1 LYKLARFCF
10 NDLRVVSSELKISS
24 KDLHHWRVIEA
35 FRDALVKAVVQKEL
49 HPGFQHPERLLE
61 YADYLS
67 LFLFGL
73 FNPVLKTV
81 RGLCAA
87 SHLERVQQEVCGRS
101 VSLGSFSEAQH
112 LVDPAHL
119 EKVFQELCQQ
129 VPPAGSGSPGLTW
142 EQWFARDSSVFAAL
156 PRMTWALY
164 GGGHEG
170 APNRAVRLHLNFN
183 VLEDKPALADVTVGR
198 VCERKSWEEQWER
211 GAGYVGD
218 RYFSKNYKL
227 LGKLDEQGCAYVLRL
242 AEEATITVLEK
253 MEFSAA
259 DRKEGVVRQAWC
271 HLGKDEFQ
279 SVRVRVVWIE
289 GAQSALML
297 VTNMTPQALS
307 AEMVSM
313 LYRRRW
319 QIECFFKWLK
329 CLLKCRHWLA
339 ESERGVSVQLYLAL
353 IAAVLLQLCLG
364 RRPNQRM
371 FELIQLYQMGY
382 ATTQE
387 VIAGLQREQAREQ
400 GRKKIAV

>member
-1 LYKLARFCF
+1 VAR
-10 NDLRVVSSELKISS
+10 SELQFS
-24 KDLHHWRVIEA
+24 KEDLHHWRVIEV
-35 FRDALVKAVVQKEL
+35 FRAALLKAVRKKEL
-49 HPGFQHPERLLE
+49 HPGFQHPERRLK
-61 YADYLS
+61 YADYLA

-73 FNPVLKTV
+73 FNPALRTV
-81 RGLCAA
+81 RALCAA
-87 SHLERVQQEVCGRS
+87 SHLQRVQEEVCRRA

-119 EKVFQELCQQ
+119 ERVFQELCQQ
-129 VPPAGSGSPGLTW
+129 LPASASGAPALSW

-156 PRMTWALY
+156 PRMAWALY
-164 GGGHEG
+164 GGGHTG

-183 VLEDKPALADVTVGR
+183 VLKDQPALADVTIGR
-198 VCERKSWEEQWER
+198 VCERKSWEDQWER

-218 RYFSKNYKL
+218 RYFSKNYRLFGRLSEK
-227 LGKLDEQGCAYVLRL
+227 GCAYVLRL
-242 AEEATITVLEK
+242 AEEATITVLEAIE
-253 MEFSAA
+253 MSPA

-271 HLGKDEFQ
+271 RLGKGQFE

-289 GAQSALML
+289 GRQSALML
-297 VTNMTPQALS
+297 VTNLTPQALP
-307 AEMVSM
+307 ADMVSM

-319 QIECFFKWLK
+319 QIECFFKWIK

-339 ESERGVSVQLYLAL
+339 ESQEGVTLQLYLAL

-387 VIAGLQREQAREQ
+387 VIAGLKREQAREL
-400 GRKKIAV
+400 GRKNNSR

>member
-1 LYKLARFCF
+1 MAR
-10 NDLRVVSSELKISS
+10 SELQFS
-24 KDLHHWRVIEA
+24 KEDLHHWRVIEV
-35 FRDALVKAVVQKEL
+35 FRAALLKAVRKKEL
-49 HPGFQHPERLLE
+49 HPGFQHPERRLK
-61 YADYLS
+61 YADYLA

-73 FNPVLKTV
+73 FNPALRTV
-81 RGLCAA
+81 RALCAA
-87 SHLERVQQEVCGRS
+87 SHLQRVQEEVCRRA

-119 EKVFQELCQQ
+119 ERVFQELCQQ
-129 VPPAGSGSPGLTW
+129 LPASASGAPALSW

-156 PRMTWALY
+156 PRMAWALY
-164 GGGHEG
+164 GGGHTG

-183 VLEDKPALADVTVGR
+183 VLKDQPALADVTIGR
-198 VCERKSWEEQWER
+198 VCERKSWEDQWER

-218 RYFSKNYKL
+218 RYFSKNYRLFGRLSEK
-227 LGKLDEQGCAYVLRL
+227 GCAYVLRL
-242 AEEATITVLEK
+242 AEEATITVLEAIE
-253 MEFSAA
+253 MSPA

-271 HLGKDEFQ
+271 RLGKGQFE

-289 GAQSALML
+289 GRQSALML
-297 VTNMTPQALS
+297 VTNLTPQALP
-307 AEMVSM
+307 AAMVSM

-319 QIECFFKWLK
+319 QIECFFKWIK

-339 ESERGVSVQLYLAL
+339 ESQEGVTLQLYLAL

-364 RRPNQRM
+364 RRPNKRM

-387 VIAGLQREQAREQ
+387 VIAGLKREQAREL
-400 GRKKIAV
+400 GRKNNSR

>member
-1 LYKLARFCF
+1 MAR
-10 NDLRVVSSELKISS
+10 SELQFS
-24 KDLHHWRVIEA
+24 KEDLHHWRVIEV
-35 FRDALVKAVVQKEL
+35 FRAALLKAVRKKEL
-49 HPGFQHPERLLE
+49 HPGFQHPERRLQ
-61 YADYLS
+61 YADYLA

-73 FNPVLKTV
+73 FNPALRTV
-81 RGLCAA
+81 RALCAA
-87 SHLERVQQEVCGRS
+87 SHLRRVQEEVCQRA

-119 EKVFQELCQQ
+119 ERVFRELCQQ
-129 VPPAGSGSPGLTW
+129 LPPSASGAPALSW

-156 PRMTWALY
+156 PRMAWALY
-164 GGGHEG
+164 GGGHTG

-183 VLEDKPALADVTVGR
+183 VLKDQPALADVTIGR
-198 VCERKSWEEQWER
+198 VCERKSWEDQWER

-227 LGKLDEQGCAYVLRL
+227 LGRLSEKGCAYVLRL
-242 AEEATITVLEK
+242 AEEATITVLQPLEV
-253 MEFSAA
+253 SLA

-271 HLGKDEFQ
+271 QLGKNEFQ
-279 SVRVRVVWIE
+279 SGRVRIIWIE
-289 GAQSALML
+289 GQHSALML
-297 VTNMTPQALS
+297 VTNLTPQALP
-307 AEMVSM
+307 ADMVSM

-319 QIECFFKWLK
+319 QIECFFKWIK

-339 ESERGVSVQLYLAL
+339 ESQQGVTLQLYLAL

-364 RRPNQRM
+364 RRPNKRM

-387 VIAGLQREQAREQ
+387 VIAGLKREQAREL
-400 GRKKIAV
+400 GRKNNSR